1 MAGAVDIEASA
12 CADVTVGVVVRAE
25 LGFNAEGLEGLPDKG
40 GDGRGNGGGVAAM
53 KTHPV

>member
-12 CADVTVGVVVRAE
+12 CANVTVGVVVRAE

-40 GDGRGNGGGVAAM
+40 KDGRGNGGGVAAM
-53 KTHPV
+53 KTRPV